1 MSEPTP
7 LKSREHYTAAYDNVA
22 AVPDVQVLVEGF
34 RERSRLVYAHQACER
49 NIAYG
54 PGSRQVYDWFAAG
67 AGWQSG
73 ETAPV
78 FVFIHGG
85 YWQWRT
91 KEDFACVA
99 TGPLSAGMHVILAEY
114 TLAPQARMPAIVAE
128 IGTLLE
134 SLQHHPVL
142 GLRTGQAPRLVLA
155 GHSAGG
161 HLAAMHRRH
170 PTVAG
175 VLAIS
180 GIFEL
185 DPIARGAL
193 NDALQ
198 LSDAD
203 VVACSPQRHI
213 ARGAPTCIAVGGAEL
228 PELQR
233 QSSDYAAALRAAG
246 GPVDFRVLPAR
257 NHFDILAELES
268 PEGSLLRQ
276 AVDLCS
282 REAMGLNVPC
292 PFSTKLVTD

>member
-7 LKSREHYTAAYDNVA
+7 LQSREHYTAAYDNVA
-22 AVPDVQVLVEGF
+22 AVADAQVLMEGI
-34 RERSRLVYAHQACER
+34 RERSRLVYAHHACER

-54 PGSRQVYDWFAAG
+54 PGPRQVYDWFAPNG
-67 AGWQSG
+67 GRQS
-73 ETAPV
+73 EQVTPV

-85 YWQWRT
+85 YWQART
-91 KEDFACVA
+91 KDDFACIA
-99 TGPLSAGMHVILAEY
+99 AGPLSAGMHVILAEY

-128 IGTLLE
+128 IGALLE
-134 SLQHHPVL
+134 SLQHHPAL
-142 GLRTGQAPRLVLA
+142 GVRTGQAPRVVLA

-161 HLAAMHRRH
+161 HLAAMHRSH

-198 LSDAD
+198 LSAAD

-213 ARGAPTCIAVGGAEL
+213 ARGAPTHVAVGAAEL

-233 QSSDYAAALRAAG
+233 QSRDYAAALQAAG
-246 GPVDFRVLPAR
+246 ESVGLLMLPAR
-257 NHFDILAELES
+257 NHFDILSELES
-268 PEGSLLRQ
+268 PQGSLLRQ
-276 AVDLCS
+276 AVDLCPKGIE
-282 REAMGLNVPC
+282 RL
-292 PFSTKLVTD
+292 

>member
-1 MSEPTP
+1 MSESTP
-7 LKSREHYTAAYDNVA
+7 LQSREHYTAAYDNAA
-22 AVPDVQVLVEGF
+22 AVPDAQVLVEGL
-34 RERSRLVYAHQACER
+34 RERSRLVYGHHACAR

-54 PGSRQVYDWFAAG
+54 PGPRQVYDWFAAG
-67 AGWQSG
+67 AGQQSEQG
-73 ETAPV
+73 APV

-114 TLAPQARMPAIVAE
+114 TLAPQARMAAIVAE
-128 IGTLLE
+128 IGALLDA
-134 SLQHHPVL
+134 LQSHPVL
-142 GLRTGQAPRLVLA
+142 GPRTGQAPRIVLA

-161 HLAAMHRRH
+161 HLAAMHRSH
-170 PTVAG
+170 PAVAG
-175 VLAIS
+175 MLAIS

-185 DPIARGAL
+185 DPIARGVL

-203 VVACSPQRHI
+203 VAACSPQRHI

-233 QSSDYAAALRAAG
+233 QSRDYAAAMQDAGESADLRM
-246 GPVDFRVLPAR
+246 LPAR

-276 AVDLCS
+276 AVDLCPQGMN
-282 REAMGLNVPC
+282 EA
-292 PFSTKLVTD
+292 